1 MYIYIRPLIFTA
13 PFNNMQTPT
22 FEAQPTIAFFTT
34 INQMFGGSSQ
44 LLTTAEHTVIKLLCK
59 HLIDGSEKCIC
70 RSRLEF
76 ESPYVTERRS
86 NKVTTIQVLR

>member
-22 FEAQPTIAFFTT
+22 FEAQLTIAFFTT

-44 LLTTAEHTVIKLLCK
+44 LLTTAEHTVIKLLC
-59 HLIDGSEKCIC
+59 IIQ
-70 RSRLEF
+70 
-76 ESPYVTERRS
+76 
-86 NKVTTIQVLR
+86 TTKQCLAVVVSWEDLPNI